1 MCHAKSMIGNETRE
15 LGLSALNSFC
25 SKDHLN
31 KIANSKQSKT
41 FFNDTKYIVTFR
53 EHNVNTIKK

>member
-1 MCHAKSMIGNETRE
+1 MRHAKSMIGNETRE

-31 KIANSKQSKT
+31 KIANSKQSK
-41 FFNDTKYIVTFR
+41 FFFSISKYIVKLK
-53 EHNVNTIKK
+53 VS